1 MNTNATMLLCLAL
14 LPWSMGCRG
23 GEGRAA
29 ESSSASS
36 PAAVPDTART
46 GSDTFATT
54 QEAPAD
60 SAAIAFIPRMWLHL
74 DSMSR
79 WSPGQMQ
86 RMMPGHQQMAR
97 RMMGMMGPPDSIGMG
112 PGRMR
117 GGMGMGRGAP
127 WRALRDSIE
136 NDLSTMPG
144 LSEKELA
151 GRRQAHIDR
160 MRRMMV
166 LGMGVMPGGGWAAMS
181 GGCPMP
187 DSMDRM
193 SAEQRQ
199 RMWAMHARMAT
210 QMMDAMMANMRGHGA
225 GPDSSWMALRDS
237 VQQDMAELPKL
248 EGDSL
253 RSRMRAHAERMQR
266 LMGLQREAMGM
277 PMGRMGMG
285 CRS

>member
-1 MNTNATMLLCLAL
+1 MNTSTTMLLCLAL
-14 LPWSMGCRG
+14 LPWSAGCG
-23 GEGRAA
+23 GGSDRAR
-29 ESSSASS
+29 
-36 PAAVPDTART
+36 DTARA
-46 GSDTFATT
+46 GPDTVATR
-54 QEAPAD
+54 QQAPIDSEAV
-60 SAAIAFIPRMWLHL
+60 AFIPRMWMHL

-79 WSPGQMQ
+79 WTPAQMR

-97 RMMGMMGPPDSIGMG
+97 RMMQMVGPSDTMG

-136 NDLSTMPG
+136 SDLSTMPG

-166 LGMGVMPGGGWAAMS
+166 LGMGMMSGGGWASVPGA
-181 GGCPMP
+181 CPTL
-187 DSMDRM
+187 DSAGRM

-225 GPDSSWMALRDS
+225 GPSREWTALRDS
-237 VQQDMAELPKL
+237 VQRDMAELPNL
-248 EGDSL
+248 QGDSL

-266 LMGLQREAMGM
+266 LIGMQRQAMGM
-277 PMGRMGMG
+277 GMGMGMGMQMAPMGRG
-285 CRS
+285 CRT